1 MMKETKYTPKRLLSL
16 ILALVMLLGML
27 PTAVLAEDANTL
39 KSGVTGSYGDKLTFR
54 AWSEVPADRTYFV
67 GDEVDVTV
75 HYELLA
81 SSKATSAIITELS
94 SFNLD
99 FRHIPSESA
108 VLTNV
113 NESTAVTADGF
124 SDQSKVTTNGEAKA
138 FLPGTVIASG
148 SFVLHNRAIEDYR
161 ATGIDDCYGSIQLGV
176 DYTVSYKAIDGG
188 EEKEFTSESS
198 TLSTFVNYVPLGYAV
213 SFAAGTTDDVTGMPE
228 TVYTASKVE
237 LEDDVYF
244 CEIPN
249 VKPERKGYD
258 FVGWK
263 VDNSTIV
270 QPGATLN
277 VTADTRLTALWTE
290 KVAGAHVVTF
300 DVGAG
305 AQVTGVTYTD
315 ETNKTVTVADGKSI
329 SFRVAAA
336 DGYDA
341 ADLTVMAGGELLIP
355 QVVGNTYYYKYTPEE
370 DVTLTV
376 SADAE
381 KYTVSFDVAKAGAYP
396 TPMTQ
401 NVNAGEMAVKPTV
414 EPKLEGW
421 EFRGWYLGNQPY
433 TFEETVT
440 KNITLTAQWARAKVQ
455 VTLEKLPE
463 GVESAELV
471 GVAGGAGNAMSD
483 VSADIALESEVTL
496 KVQWTEG
503 YAPATVLANGL
514 PLAAR
519 TNGDTYYYTFT
530 VNKETTI
537 RIDAPQL
544 KKFTVTLPQGNGY
557 TTVFGNCTYAGS
569 GTGNAEGMSS
579 YTFTWGD
586 TFTIQLTAQ
595 ADTTAKLF
603 VNGATEEG
611 WTATGGT
618 ITTEAFTV
626 NQDYNVSVSATQ
638 KIVRT
643 VIYTLLPHSG
653 QYTTQFVDD
662 GTTATAPK
670 APEITGYDFGGWYT
684 TPECSEADKWNFGT
698 PVTANMV
705 LYGKLTAKT
714 FKISY
719 DANKPA
725 EAGDNVT
732 GMPAA
737 ATPKTYGASTQLD
750 TAKPALTGYTFKGWA
765 NSKNGPVAYQPGETF
780 STELDQNITLYAVW
794 EINTFTVT
802 LPAGAGYSTVPS
814 GVNTVE
820 YNKSFSF
827 TLNVDRAYAAKK
839 PVVTYKAADAA
850 EGTAAMPLPGIGRA
864 EDNKAASWTYTI
876 DNVTENLV
884 VSIQVTP
891 NTIYT
896 VKFFVSK
903 DGKADAEPFV
913 TQSVEH
919 GYYAS
924 MPVAPELE
932 GYTFEGY
939 YQGKEKTSGKFNF
952 DGMITADTSVY
963 AYYARIKPV
972 IKVVKTSGD
981 GWALTNW
988 KEDDKPRTLIGGS
1001 DPKALIVDYGADVTF
1016 DLVVE
1021 DGYDWSGLSV
1031 SANGYALTRE
1041 GDVEVDANAKQTT
1054 IHFRLSY
1061 VMANTRIA
1069 VSGIQRKT
1077 VTITYNANSLDH
1089 VAGMP
1094 EQQVINYYV
1103 NGKENTRIIKQ
1114 LPVRTGYTFLGWS
1127 TDSSYTGT
1135 GDPANGEQFYKW
1147 ADIEAQNEASFAK
1160 FTADTTL
1167 YAVWAAQKQSVK
1179 LVITDEFLDHISGTS
1194 HYGALEYAYEG
1205 DKITLVGE
1213 LKHDAQ
1219 GTMTFYK
1226 RNRGAAAA
1234 DAWTY
1239 VGSVS
1244 INGGKYGVFNTTV
1257 EAYRWDSAL
1266 TAAAQS
1272 NYRWDYKVAFVP
1284 TENEGYTSCDD
1295 TDDLRVYS
1303 KAISW
1308 KVNKKVSA
1316 DAWTNAENTLSVYSD
1331 EARTKKAT
1339 QMTADKTY
1347 WLEIPAIYEL
1357 DGGLN
1362 LKNDHTTKLNVGE
1375 HYEITWEYKDANG
1388 DWQTYAVISD
1398 RDWVKVTPEYSGY
1411 VFRAKAAPTVNSI
1424 YTKAAKYDEA
1434 GTVVKNEYWD
1444 YLITKETAE
1453 TERKETRLTLAV
1465 DAPEEE
1471 KTVLINGETPFAA
1484 DHLAQFE
1491 GQEITLIATVTKE
1504 NTNAGVET
1512 GKVMFYRQVEGGWAL
1527 IDTVD
1532 VQTSG
1537 DDQGKAALTYVMPA
1551 YDADKTALTNMDVF
1565 RAVYVQNETYV
1576 TSAADGN
1583 TVYIKSAKLKTP
1595 VIMDMDGH
1603 TGVLKNDAGEGQG
1616 TGSATTYDWDLT
1628 ELLAGIEHKMQL
1640 RTDETKQDWSV
1651 VALDGRKVADG
1662 NYSIEWQVK
1671 TGANFVKSGTDA
1683 PEYTAKETKTG
1694 DRYHAVLTGKNEFAG
1709 SSATSRDIVIGK
1721 LQDVVVTVTA
1731 IDAIEATDETHNP
1744 DVYQR
1749 NEIELQATVTAKD
1762 EKATSQPTG
1771 LVGFYYVAEDDSF
1784 VALGKAEILKGAD
1797 GQLRATIKTDKLPVD
1812 AMNYTALDV
1821 TVTAVYYGNE
1831 TFNPSKNWEK
1841 DATATEE
1848 TWKITKAAVEG
1859 YVIPEVVTVY
1869 SSVVFDCEHENQV
1882 MTVTTTEKGIHIKA
1896 TDGVMAVHEKN
1907 VVLTLG
1913 DVYTLDRENA
1923 LANVIA
1929 KLDADKDYT
1938 VKWQKL
1944 NGATYIKNGDYSAAE
1959 GWTDIED
1966 AVGTK
1971 ITLKEVEQ
1979 NTAYRAVITIK
1990 NPATPIVKGSFLKV
2004 DQGEFS
2010 GRHVYYSNVLTTESG
2025 KATISVG
2032 INTNKVGKTGENL
2045 EGITL
2050 GETMTANVFVSGA
2063 VSATPHANVT
2073 VTITNDAAKGNDVAY
2088 TKTLTN
2094 KNTVNGW
2101 NAFDWDTRT
2110 GDDSGEETAPGFY
2123 TMTVTATSNTGYQA
2137 TPITRSLIVRENRHS
2152 LTITNREP
2160 VYNGR
2165 TQGVVVALNGFEF
2178 RGEGIQAAAERSWTV
2193 KYYEKNDDGT
2203 KGAMVEPTQAGKY
2216 IAVVTLPASAY
2227 WTEVE
2232 ETVDFEIKQRAVSV
2246 ADVIAQAKVYDGS
2259 KNANL
2264 VEVILNDAQTE
2275 QGSTGW
2281 LKADEMTGVING
2293 DSIFATATGT
2303 LDSEAAGKRT
2313 VKVTDVKLGG
2323 ADAGNYVWS
2332 ENEYSEPLY
2341 VARSQVYGETATLS
2355 LKQGEQFP
2363 AEKVI
2368 AMIDQAGNKLEAS
2381 QYSLTFYY
2389 HSDEKI
2395 EKVND
2400 CSKLGHYTV
2409 VARPDQA
2416 NYKSGITMKFD
2427 VVEGETQIG
2436 TLNKVKASTLMTIRN
2451 TTAIYGEATGVTVDL
2466 TNGAEVETIEYLGG
2480 SDNTGAKV
2488 ETDASKLDAGRYIV
2502 KVTAKTGDV
2511 AYGIYT
2517 VAKARPVIGLQTA
2530 DVMYDSTPKAGYTST
2545 EVTDDAMSKPYFTWA
2560 GDIAIGVNEAKEG
2573 NVDEQAPVDAGTY
2586 TVTLHVNE
2594 TKNFTAHEVSASY
2607 TVGKAPLTIKADSWQ
2622 TTQYGA
2628 HPDMTASYDGLAG
2641 VDGDKTP
2648 DTSLRDVQI
2657 APEFLYNPTDGK
2669 SNYSNDTLDQVG
2681 MVAVQPI
2688 DALSKNYELH
2698 YVDGQYTK
2706 QRDEANMDLDIH
2718 GLPENAS
2725 DAEILVYYGDEIQLY
2740 PYGYYVELANGSSLL
2755 TWKTKK
2761 IGGTG
2766 DISIDAGNMLKIDG
2780 VGTFEITL
2788 IRGKGTKQISK
2799 TVHIRAIQKEV
2810 RVAVPDQD
2818 YVYKPSAAA
2827 AYDKNALQAFDLEWR
2842 TVNAP
2847 VTAKVVLQNTTRQN
2861 IGTQLV
2867 EAPEQVLVSYQYRT
2881 YDGKLTVN
2889 DLDATVAPVGD
2900 THTYGELRTVPTEAY
2915 TSTQPGAVTNGKT
2928 ASQTDSYNRLDQ
2940 IEDEGYEILV
2950 AATENLNYNVSYT
2963 TDLAAQDSRI
2973 RTYEGMTLTSK
2984 ADALNDVT
2992 VYGEEANILK
3002 WVLADERTSDRK
3014 GEPYADNLADFD
3026 LPTTFV
3032 YQEFDKCVGNAD
3044 CTSASDYYKAAN
3056 RVVGNTAVLPA
3067 DRTADPKTAHPNYTL
3082 LFTKRVENSGKALKA
3097 LNYQLTDDKI
3107 GNRDAASAPYG
3118 TLGYS
3123 GGAAAL
3129 ELGENFIEG
3138 SANIS
3143 QRPIKLENV
3152 VNNVQVYWKLPQ
3164 SQLAAAF
3171 RAVLKAEENSTGR
3184 GLAKGHT
3191 IRDLDLTFQL
3201 KVGSKTFPIDPESGE
3216 ALGITDTDLTAGNK
3230 ATVIVRVGDT
3240 NYKLEGNHGDQFE
3253 FDITLKVIRIQA
3265 TYYNKTFT
3273 GFDVRIQV
3281 VHEDGTTSPLQKIDG
3296 LTFKVL
3302 KEKDGVLDM
3311 DHDYATGKNFY
3322 YVGTSNGYG
3331 IFHGSYNQLPL
3342 LGNGE
3347 VYVFQMYEYG
3357 VPLLRK

>member
-27 PTAVLAEDANTL
+27 PTAVGAADVYGGGLYVSVGNVPKAAEFYSTLSYNNQPVKPGDSITFDVKWSLTANANIKILNPTAVKVKFGGNELAGSPVTSGHYPDGHVITSGTTTVTCRIAPNRSFRVPVEVAIEGETTSGTCEYGDLPLSHYVVNYISDRDRNFFPDDYKEFVEVDGDKTYKVKWPEQVTSSDGQYTFVGYRSSEAVDILYNDVEPTIITL
-39 KSGVTGSYGDKLTFR
+39 DRERSLTLTALWEKNCTVTYKGGYTGVSGLPEEPGRSTGKRYTIPALDPKLEGHQFQGWKRSDNGDIVYSGDKLT
-54 AWSEVPADRTYFV
+54 
-67 GDEVDVTV
+67 DVT
-75 HYELLA
+75 
-81 SSKATSAIITELS
+81 
-94 SFNLD
+94 D
-99 FRHIPSESA
+99 D
-108 VLTNV
+108 LT
-113 NESTAVTADGF
+113 
-124 SDQSKVTTNGEAKA
+124 
-138 FLPGTVIASG
+138 
-148 SFVLHNRAIEDYR
+148 
-161 ATGIDDCYGSIQLGV
+161 
-176 DYTVSYKAIDGG
+176 
-188 EEKEFTSESS
+188 
-198 TLSTFVNYVPLGYAV
+198 
-213 SFAAGTTDDVTGMPE
+213 
-228 TVYTASKVE
+228 
-237 LEDDVYF
+237 
-244 CEIPN
+244 
-249 VKPERKGYD
+249 
-258 FVGWK
+258 
-263 VDNSTIV
+263 
-270 QPGATLN
+270 
-277 VTADTRLTALWTE
+277 LTAQW
-290 KVAGAHVVTF
+290 
-300 DVGAG
+300 
-305 AQVTGVTYTD
+305 
-315 ETNKTVTVADGKSI
+315 DGSGI
-329 SFRVAAA
+329 
-336 DGYDA
+336 
-341 ADLTVMAGGELLIP
+341 
-355 QVVGNTYYYKYTPEE
+355 TPV
-370 DVTLTV
+370 DT
-376 SADAE
+376 
-381 KYTVSFDVAKAGAYP
+381 YTVSFDVAKAGAYP

-401 NVNAGEMAVKPTV
+401 NVNEGEKAVVPTV
-414 EPKLEGW
+414 PPKLEGW
-421 EFRGWYLGNQPY
+421 EFQGWYLGEQPY

-440 KNITLTAQWARAKVQ
+440 ENITLTAKWERAKVGL
-455 VTLEKLPE
+455 VLKMPLPT
-463 GVESAELV
+463 GVAHAELV
-471 GVAGGAGNAMSD
+471 DFTGNVASNQDD
-483 VSADIALESEVTL
+483 VLEEVALDSEVTL
-496 KVQWTEG
+496 KVKWAEG
-503 YAPATVLANGL
+503 YEAATVLANGL

-537 RIDAPQL
+537 SIDAPQL

-557 TTVFGNCTYAGS
+557 TTVFGEGS
-569 GTGNAEGMSS
+569 VAAAQNMSS

-595 ADTTAKLF
+595 TDTTAKLF
-603 VNGATEEG
+603 VNGVTEEG
-611 WTATGGT
+611 WTATGET
-618 ITTEAFTV
+618 ITAGPFTV
-626 NQDYNVSVSATQ
+626 DKDYNVSVSATQ
-638 KIVRT
+638 RIVRT

-662 GTTATAPK
+662 GQKATEPATPD
-670 APEITGYDFGGWYT
+670 ITGYDFQGWYT
-684 TPECSEADKWNFGT
+684 SSDYGVRWDFEK

-714 FKISY
+714 FDISY
-719 DANKPA
+719 NKNLPNGVTDTVGNWPAN
-725 EAGDNVT
+725 
-732 GMPAA
+732 
-737 ATPKTYGASTQLD
+737 ATPKIYGQSAKLD
-750 TAKPALTGYTFKGWA
+750 DAKPELTGYTFKGWA
-765 NSKNGPVAYQPGETF
+765 NSEKGPVAYQPGETF
-780 STELDQNITLYAVW
+780 STELDQPITLYAVW

-827 TLNVDRAYAAKK
+827 TLNVDRAYAATK

-850 EGTAAMPLPGIGRA
+850 PDAAGMRLE
-864 EDNKAASWTYTI
+864 EDSGQVKNNEAASWTYTI
-876 DNVTENLV
+876 PNVTQNLV

-891 NTIYT
+891 NQIWK

-903 DGKADAEPFV
+903 EGAAEAEPFV

-939 YQGKEKTSGKFNF
+939 YQAAGKDSDKFNF
-952 DGMITADTSVY
+952 DAMITADTNVY

-972 IKVVKTSGD
+972 ITVVKTSGD
-981 GWALTNW
+981 GWTLTNW
-988 KEDDKPRTLIGGS
+988 KETNVPKELTGQTLT
-1001 DPKALIVDYGADVTF
+1001 VDYGADVTF

-1041 GDVEVDANAKQTT
+1041 GDVEVDKASKKTT

-1103 NGKENTRIIKQ
+1103 TGKENTRIIKQ

-1127 TDSSYTGT
+1127 TDSSYTGK
-1135 GDPANGEQFYKW
+1135 GELANGEQFYKW
-1147 ADIEAQNEASFAK
+1147 ADIEAQNNDASIAR

-1167 YAVWAAQKQSVK
+1167 YAVWEAKEQSVK
-1179 LVITDEFLDHISGTS
+1179 LVITDEFLDHPSGTS
-1194 HYGALEYAYEG
+1194 NYQALEYAYEG
-1205 DKITLVGE
+1205 EKITLVGE
-1213 LKHDAQ
+1213 LTHDAQ

-1226 RNRGAAAA
+1226 RCRGEAG
-1234 DAWTY
+1234 DKWTY

-1257 EAYRWDSAL
+1257 EAYRWDSAK
-1266 TAAAQS
+1266 TAAEKS

-1308 KVNKKVSA
+1308 NVNKDSA
-1316 DAWTNAENTLSVYSD
+1316 EKWTKAQNALSIFSN
-1331 EARTKKAT
+1331 EARTMKADK
-1339 QMTADKTY
+1339 MTADKTY
-1347 WLEIPAIYEL
+1347 WLQIPGVVEL
-1357 DGGLN
+1357 DGGMNLEN
-1362 LKNDHTTKLNVGE
+1362 LKNHTNYKVTVGQ
-1375 HYEITWEYKDANG
+1375 HYQITWEYKDANG

-1411 VFRAKAAPTVNSI
+1411 VFRAKAAPTANSI
-1424 YTKAAKYDEA
+1424 YTKAAKYDDA

-1444 YLITKETAE
+1444 YLITKVTDE
-1453 TERKETRLTLAV
+1453 TERKETKLTLAV
-1465 DAPEEE
+1465 DAPAES
-1471 KTVLINGETPFAA
+1471 KDVLINGVKPFTA
-1484 DHLAQFE
+1484 DHQAQFE

-1504 NTNAGVET
+1504 ETDARVET

-1565 RAVYVQNETYV
+1565 RAVYVQNETYA
-1576 TSAADGN
+1576 TSKAKDN
-1583 TVYIKSAKLKTP
+1583 TVYIKSANLQTP

-1603 TGVLKNDAGEGQG
+1603 TGVLKNDAGAEQG

-1628 ELLAGIEHKMQL
+1628 ELLAGIAHKMQL
-1640 RTDETKQDWSV
+1640 RTDETEQDWSV

-1731 IDAIEATDETHNP
+1731 IDAIEATPVDEQHHP

-1762 EKATSQPTG
+1762 ENATSQPTG
-1771 LVGFYYVAEDDSF
+1771 QVGFYYVAEDGSF
-1784 VALGKAEILKGAD
+1784 VALGEAEILKGAD

-1812 AMNYTALDV
+1812 ATNYTALDV

-1831 TFNPSKNWEK
+1831 TFNPSKNWVK
-1841 DATATEE
+1841 DEATTEE
-1848 TWKITKAAVEG
+1848 VWKITKDAVKG

-1869 SSVVFDCEHENQV
+1869 SSVVYDCEHENQV
-1882 MTVTTTEKGIHIKA
+1882 MAGTTTAKGVHIEA

-1907 VVLTLG
+1907 VVLTLY

-1923 LANVIA
+1923 LADVIA

-1944 NGATYIKNGDYSAAE
+1944 NGATYIKNGNYSAAE
-1959 GWTDIED
+1959 GWTDIEG

-1979 NTAYRAVITIK
+1979 DTAYRAVITIK

-2004 DQGEFS
+2004 EQGEFS

-2063 VSATPHANVT
+2063 VSATPHAQVT

-2088 TKTLTN
+2088 KKTLTI

-2232 ETVDFEIKQRAVSV
+2232 ETVDFEIKPRAVSV
-2246 ADVIAQAKVYDGS
+2246 VDVIAQAKVYDGS

-2264 VEVILNDAQTE
+2264 VEVVLNDAQTE

-2332 ENEYSEPLY
+2332 GNEYSEPLY

-2416 NYKSGITMKFD
+2416 NYKSGITMEFD
-2427 VVEGETQIG
+2427 VVKGETQIG
-2436 TLNKVKASTLMTIRN
+2436 TLNEVKASTLMTIRN
-2451 TTAIYGEATGVTVDL
+2451 TTAIYGKATGVTVDL
-2466 TNGAEVETIEYLGG
+2466 TNGAEVDKIEYLGG
-2480 SDNTGAKV
+2480 SDNTGAAKV

-2545 EVTDDAMSKPYFTWA
+2545 EVTGGAMSEPYFTWA

-2669 SNYSNDTLDQVG
+2669 SNYSNNTLDQVG

-2725 DAEILVYYGDEIQLY
+2725 NNEILVYYGDEIQLY

-2755 TWKTKK
+2755 KWETTR
-2761 IGGTG
+2761 IDGTG
-2766 DISIDAGNMLKIDG
+2766 DISIDTGNMLKIDG
-2780 VGTFEITL
+2780 VGTFKITL
-2788 IRGKGTKQISK
+2788 IRGEGTKKISK

-2818 YVYKPSAAA
+2818 YVYKPSVDA
-2827 AYDKNALQAFDLEWR
+2827 AYDRSALQAFDLEWR

-2847 VTAKVVLQNTTRQN
+2847 VTAEVDLQNTTRQN

-2867 EAPEQVLVSYQYRT
+2867 KAPEKVLVSYQYRT

-2915 TSTQPGAVTNGKT
+2915 TSTQAGAVTNGKT

-2963 TDLAAQDSRI
+2963 TDNTAQDSRI
-2973 RTYEGMTLTSK
+2973 ATYAGMTLTSK
-2984 ADALNDVT
+2984 ASALNDVT
-2992 VYGEEANILK
+2992 VYGEEANILL
-3002 WVLADERTSDRK
+3002 WVLNGERETLRD
-3014 GEPYADNLADFD
+3014 GETYADNLADFD

-3056 RVVGNTAVLPA
+3056 RVKGNTAVLPA
-3067 DRTADPKTAHPNYTL
+3067 PRTADPTTEHPNYTL

-3097 LNYQLTDDKI
+3097 LNYQLKDDKT
-3107 GNRDAASAPYG
+3107 GNQDAASAPYG

-3123 GGAAAL
+3123 GGMAAL
-3129 ELGENFIEG
+3129 ESGENFIEG

>member
-1 MMKETKYTPKRLLSL
+1 MKWSLTATKDIYISSTSSVKIKFNGNDL
-16 ILALVMLLGML
+16 
-27 PTAVLAEDANTL
+27 
-39 KSGVTGSYGDKLTFR
+39 TGFTVSIGNHADK
-54 AWSEVPADRTYFV
+54 
-67 GDEVDVTV
+67 DVI
-75 HYELLA
+75 
-81 SSKATSAIITELS
+81 ATGT
-94 SFNLD
+94 
-99 FRHIPSESA
+99 
-108 VLTNV
+108 T
-113 NESTAVTADGF
+113 
-124 SDQSKVTTNGEAKA
+124 KVTCK
-138 FLPGTVIASG
+138 IAPNG
-148 SFVLHNRAIEDYR
+148 SFRVPLEATIE
-161 ATGIDDCYGSIQLGV
+161 
-176 DYTVSYKAIDGG
+176 GG
-188 EEKEFTSESS
+188 KTNAVCECGDLP
-198 TLSTFVNYVPLGYAV
+198 LSHYVVNYVSDYDRS
-213 SFAAGTTDDVTGMPE
+213 SFPEDYTEFVDATGNRTYEVKWPEQVTSSDGQ
-228 TVYTASKVE
+228 YT
-237 LEDDVYF
+237 
-244 CEIPN
+244 
-249 VKPERKGYD
+249 
-258 FVGWK
+258 FVGYHSSEN
-263 VDNSTIV
+263 VDILYNAGEPASV
-270 QPGATLN
+270 TLN
-277 VTADTRLTALWTE
+277 TRSLTLTALWE
-290 KVAGAHVVTF
+290 KNCTVTYK
-300 DVGAG
+300 GG
-305 AQVTGVTYTD
+305 YTGVSGLPEEPGRSTGKRYTIPALD
-315 ETNKTVTVADGKSI
+315 PKLEGHQFQGWKRSDNGLTVRSGDMLTDVTD
-329 SFRVAAA
+329 
-336 DGYDA
+336 
-341 ADLTVMAGGELLIP
+341 DLTLTAQWDGSG
-355 QVVGNTYYYKYTPEE
+355 TTP
-370 DVTLTV
+370 VN
-376 SADAE
+376 SH
-381 KYTVSFDVAKAGAYP
+381 TVSFDVAKAGAYP

-401 NVNAGEMAVKPTV
+401 NVNAGEKAVEPTV
-414 EPKLEGW
+414 VPKLEGW
-421 EFRGWYLGNQPY
+421 VFQGWYLDGQKY
-433 TFEETVT
+433 MFTETVD
-440 KNITLTAQWARAKVQ
+440 KNITLTAKWARETAT
-455 VTLEKLPE
+455 VTLAKLPE

-471 GVAGGAGNAMSD
+471 PGGAGNTTGD
-483 VSADIALESEVTL
+483 VSANIALDSEVTL

-503 YAPATVLANGL
+503 YEAATVLANGL

-519 TNGDTYYYTFT
+519 TDGDFYYYTFT

-537 RIDAPQL
+537 TIVEPQL

-557 TTVFGNCTYAGS
+557 TTVFGEGS
-569 GTGNAEGMSS
+569 VAAAQNMSS
-579 YTFTWGD
+579 YTFTYGD
-586 TFTIQLTAQ
+586 RFTIQLTAQ
-595 ADTTAKLF
+595 TDTTAKLF
-603 VNGATEEG
+603 VNGVTKDA

-618 ITTEAFTV
+618 ITTEAFEV
-626 NQDYNVSVSATQ
+626 NKDYNVSVSATQ
-638 KIVRT
+638 RIVRT

-662 GTTATAPK
+662 GQPATAP
-670 APEITGYDFGGWYT
+670 AEPNITGYDFEGWYT
-684 TPECSEADKWNFGT
+684 SPNYEQDGTEWNFEK

-714 FKISY
+714 FEISY
-719 DANKPA
+719 NKNLPNGVTDTVGNWPAN
-725 EAGDNVT
+725 
-732 GMPAA
+732 
-737 ATPKTYGASTQLD
+737 ATPKIYGQSAKLD
-750 TAKPALTGYTFKGWA
+750 DAKPELTGYTFKGWA
-765 NSKNGPVAYQPGETF
+765 NSMNGPVAYQPGETF
-780 STELDQNITLYAVW
+780 STELDQPITLYAVW

-827 TLNVDRAYAAKK
+827 TLNVDRAYAATE

-850 EGTAAMPLPGIGRA
+850 EGTAAMPLPGMGRA
-864 EDNKAASWTYTI
+864 EDNKAASWSYTI
-876 DNVTENLV
+876 PNVTQNLV

-891 NTIYT
+891 NQIWK

-903 DGKADAEPFV
+903 NGDAETEPFV

-932 GYTFEGY
+932 GYTFKGY
-939 YQGKEKTSGKFNF
+939 YKAANQVGGKFDF
-952 DGMITADTSVY
+952 DAMIKANTDVY

-972 IKVVKTSGD
+972 ITVVKTSGD
-981 GWALTNW
+981 GWKLTNW
-988 KEDDKPRTLIGGS
+988 KETNVPKELTGQTLT
-1001 DPKALIVDYGADVTF
+1001 VDYGADVTF
-1016 DLVVE
+1016 DLVVD

-1041 GDVEVDANAKQTT
+1041 GDVEVNPTTKQTT

-1089 VAGMP
+1089 VSGMP

-1103 NGKENTRIIKQ
+1103 TGKENTRIIKQ
-1114 LPVRTGYTFLGWS
+1114 LPVRTGYMFLGWS
-1127 TDSSYTGT
+1127 TDSSYTGK
-1135 GDPANGEQFYKW
+1135 GEPADGEQFYKW
-1147 ADIEAQNEASFAK
+1147 ADIEAQNNDASIAR

-1167 YAVWAAQKQSVK
+1167 YAVWEAKEQSVK
-1179 LVITDEFLDHISGTS
+1179 LVITDEFLDHPSETS
-1194 HYGALEYAYEG
+1194 NYQALEYAYEG
-1205 DKITLVGE
+1205 EKITLVGE
-1213 LKHDAQ
+1213 LTHDAQ

-1257 EAYRWDSAL
+1257 EAYRWDSAK
-1266 TAAAQS
+1266 TAAEKS

-1308 KVNKKVSA
+1308 NVNKDSA
-1316 DAWTNAENTLSVYSD
+1316 EKWTKAQNALSIFSN
-1331 EARTKKAT
+1331 EARSTKVDK
-1339 QMTADKTY
+1339 MTADKTY
-1347 WLEIPAIYEL
+1347 WLQIPGVVEL
-1357 DGGLN
+1357 DGGMNLEN
-1362 LKNDHTTKLNVGE
+1362 LKNHTNNKVTVGQ
-1375 HYEITWEYKDANG
+1375 HYQITWEYKDANG

-1398 RDWVKVTPEYSGY
+1398 RDWVQVTPEYSGY
-1411 VFRAKAAPTVNSI
+1411 VFRAKVAPTANSI
-1424 YTKAAKYDEA
+1424 YTKAAKYDDA

-1444 YLITKETAE
+1444 YLITKVTDE
-1453 TERKETRLTLAV
+1453 TERKETKLTLAV
-1465 DAPEEE
+1465 DAPAES
-1471 KTVLINGETPFAA
+1471 KDVLINGETKFTE
-1484 DHLAQFE
+1484 DHQAQFE

-1504 NTNAGVET
+1504 DTNAGVET
-1512 GKVMFYRQVEGGWAL
+1512 GKVMFYRQVEGAWAL

-1551 YDADKTALTNMDVF
+1551 YDANGDALTNKDVF
-1565 RAVYVQNETYV
+1565 RAVYVQNETYA
-1576 TSAADGN
+1576 TSAAEGN
-1583 TVYIKSAKLKTP
+1583 TVYIKSANLKTP

-1603 TGVLKNDAGEGQG
+1603 TGVLKNDAGEDKG
-1616 TGSATTYDWDLT
+1616 TGSATTYDCDLT

-1731 IDAIEATDETHNP
+1731 IDAIEATPVDDKHNP

-1762 EKATSQPTG
+1762 ENATSQPTG
-1771 LVGFYYVAEDDSF
+1771 QVGFYYVAQDGSF

-1812 AMNYTALDV
+1812 ADEYTALDV

-1841 DATATEE
+1841 DPAATEE
-1848 TWKITKAAVEG
+1848 TWKITKAAEEG

-1882 MTVTTTEKGIHIKA
+1882 MTGTTTAKGVHIEA

-1907 VVLTLG
+1907 VVLTLD

-1923 LANVIA
+1923 LADVIA

-1938 VKWQKL
+1938 VKWQRL
-1944 NGATYIKNGDYSAAE
+1944 YGATYIKDGNYSAAE
-1959 GWTDIED
+1959 GWTDIEG

-1979 NTAYRAVITIK
+1979 DTAYRAVITIK

-2004 DQGEFS
+2004 DQCEFS

-2032 INTNKVGKTGENL
+2032 INTSKLGKTGDNL

-2073 VTITNDAAKGNDVAY
+2073 VTITNDAAKGNDTAY

-2101 NAFDWDTRT
+2101 NAFDWDTRM
-2110 GDDSGEETAPGFY
+2110 GDDSGETTAPGFY

-2152 LTITNREP
+2152 LTITNRTP

-2246 ADVIAQAKVYDGS
+2246 VDVIAQAKVYDGS

-2332 ENEYSEPLY
+2332 GNEYSEPLY
-2341 VARSQVYGETATLS
+2341 VARSQVYGETATLA
-2355 LKQGEQFP
+2355 LKQGEQFQ

-2416 NYKSGITMKFD
+2416 NYKSGLTMEFD
-2427 VVEGETQIG
+2427 VVKGETQIG

-2466 TNGAEVETIEYLGG
+2466 TNGAEVDKIEYLGG
-2480 SDNTGAKV
+2480 SDDAGKAKV
-2488 ETDASKLDAGRYIV
+2488 ETDAGKLDAGRYIV

-2517 VAKARPVIGLQTA
+2517 VAKARPVIKLQTA

-2545 EVTDDAMSKPYFTWA
+2545 EVTGDAMSETYFTWA

-2607 TVGKAPLTIKADSWQ
+2607 TVDKAPLTIKADSWQ

-2725 DAEILVYYGDEIQLY
+2725 DDEILVYYGDEIQLY

-2755 TWKTKK
+2755 KWETKRLN
-2761 IGGTG
+2761 GTG

-2788 IRGKGTKQISK
+2788 IRGEGTKKISK

-2818 YVYKPSAAA
+2818 YVYNPSAAA
-2827 AYDKNALQAFDLEWR
+2827 EYDRSALRAFDLEWR

-2847 VTAKVVLQNTTRQN
+2847 VTAKVVLRNTTRQN

-2900 THTYGELRTVPTEAY
+2900 THTYGELRTVLTAAY

-2963 TDLAAQDSRI
+2963 TDNTAQDSRI
-2973 RTYEGMTLTSK
+2973 ATYAGMTLTSK
-2984 ADALNDVT
+2984 ASALNDVT
-2992 VYGEEANILK
+2992 VYGEEANILL
-3002 WVLADERTSDRK
+3002 WVLNGERETLRD
-3014 GEPYADNLADFD
+3014 GETYADNLADFD

-3056 RVVGNTAVLPA
+3056 RVKGNTAVLSAP
-3067 DRTADPKTAHPNYTL
+3067 RTADPTTEHPNYTL

-3097 LNYQLTDDKI
+3097 LNYQLTDDQT
-3107 GNRDAASAPYG
+3107 GNRDATSAPYG

-3123 GGAAAL
+3123 DGAAAL
-3129 ELGENFIEG
+3129 ESGENFIEG

-3143 QRPIKLENV
+3143 QRPITLENV

>member
-1 MMKETKYTPKRLLSL
+1 MMKETTYTPKRLLSL

-27 PTAVLAEDANTL
+27 PTAVGAAKLYGGGIYVSVGNVPKSAEFNSNLSYDNHAVRPGDSITFDVKWSLTANANIQILSPSAVKVKFGGNELAGSPVT
-39 KSGVTGSYGDKLTFR
+39 SGYYVDGQAITSGTTTVTCEIAPNRSFRVPVEVTIEGETTSGTCEYGDLPLSHYVVNYISDRDRNFFPDDYKEFV
-54 AWSEVPADRTYFV
+54 EVNDGNYTVKWPTQTTSSDGQYTFV
-67 GDEVDVTV
+67 GYHSSENVDIPYNAGEPASVT
-75 HYELLA
+75 LIR
-81 SSKATSAIITELS
+81 S
-94 SFNLD
+94 
-99 FRHIPSESA
+99 
-108 VLTNV
+108 LT
-113 NESTAVTADGF
+113 
-124 SDQSKVTTNGEAKA
+124 
-138 FLPGTVIASG
+138 
-148 SFVLHNRAIEDYR
+148 
-161 ATGIDDCYGSIQLGV
+161 
-176 DYTVSYKAIDGG
+176 
-188 EEKEFTSESS
+188 
-198 TLSTFVNYVPLGYAV
+198 
-213 SFAAGTTDDVTGMPE
+213 
-228 TVYTASKVE
+228 
-237 LEDDVYF
+237 
-244 CEIPN
+244 
-249 VKPERKGYD
+249 
-258 FVGWK
+258 
-263 VDNSTIV
+263 
-270 QPGATLN
+270 
-277 VTADTRLTALWTE
+277 LTALWEQNCTVTYKGGYTGVSGLPEEPGRSTGKRYTIPALDPKLEGHQFQGWKRSDNGDIVHSGE
-290 KVAGAHVVTF
+290 KLT
-300 DVGAG
+300 D
-305 AQVTGVTYTD
+305 VTG
-315 ETNKTVTVADGKSI
+315 
-329 SFRVAAA
+329 
-336 DGYDA
+336 
-341 ADLTVMAGGELLIP
+341 DLTLTAQWDGSG
-355 QVVGNTYYYKYTPEE
+355 TTP
-370 DVTLTV
+370 VN
-376 SADAE
+376 S
-381 KYTVSFDVAKAGAYP
+381 YTVSFDVAKAGAYP
-396 TPMTQ
+396 APMTQ
-401 NVNAGEMAVKPTV
+401 VVNEGEKAVPPTV
-414 EPKLEGW
+414 PPKLEGW

-433 TFEETVT
+433 TFEEAVT
-440 KNITLTAQWARAKVQ
+440 KNITLTATWERAKVA
-455 VTLEKLPE
+455 LRLLMPLPT
-463 GVESAELV
+463 GVAHAELV
-471 GVAGGAGNAMSD
+471 GITGNVASNQDD
-483 VSADIALESEVTL
+483 VLEEVALDSEVTL
-496 KVQWTEG
+496 KVKWAEG

-519 TNGDTYYYTFT
+519 TDGDTYYYTFT

-557 TTVFGNCTYAGS
+557 TTVFGDCTYTGS
-569 GTGNAEGMSS
+569 GTGTAKGMSS

-595 ADTTAKLF
+595 ADTTAQLF
-603 VNGATEEG
+603 VNGETKDT
-611 WTATGGT
+611 WTATGKT
-618 ITTEAFTV
+618 ITAGPFTV

-653 QYTTQFVDD
+653 QYTTQFVDN
-662 GTTATAPK
+662 GQKATAPAEPK
-670 APEITGYDFGGWYT
+670 ITGYTFEGWYT
-684 TPECSEADKWNFGT
+684 SPNYEAEARWNFDN

-714 FKISY
+714 FDISY
-719 DANKPA
+719 NENLPNGVTDPVGNWPAN
-725 EAGDNVT
+725 
-732 GMPAA
+732 
-737 ATPKTYGASTQLD
+737 ATPKIYGQSAKLD
-750 TAKPALTGYTFKGWA
+750 DAKPELTGYTFKGWA
-765 NSKNGPVAYQPGETF
+765 NSAKGPVAYQPGETF
-780 STELDQNITLYAVW
+780 STELDQDITLYAVW

-827 TLNVDRAYAAKK
+827 TLNVDRAYAAAE

-850 EGTAAMPLPGIGRA
+850 EGTEATLPAGKGQA
-864 EDNKAASWTYTI
+864 ENNKAASWSYTI
-876 DNVTENLV
+876 PNVTENLV
-884 VSIQVTP
+884 VSIQVKP
-891 NTIYT
+891 NTIYK
-896 VKFFVSK
+896 VSFFVSK
-903 DGKADAEPFV
+903 DGTAETEPFV

-1016 DLVVE
+1016 DLVVD

-1041 GDVEVDANAKQTT
+1041 GDVEVDEASKQTT

-1135 GDPANGEQFYKW
+1135 GDLATGEQFYKW
-1147 ADIEAQNEASFAK
+1147 ADIEAQNNDASIAK

-1167 YAVWAAQKQSVK
+1167 YAVWEAKEQSVK
-1179 LVITDEFLDHISGTS
+1179 LVITDEFLDHPSVTS
-1194 HYGALEYAYEG
+1194 NYHALEYAYEG

-1213 LKHDAQ
+1213 LTHDAQ

-1226 RNRGAAAA
+1226 RNHADAA

-1257 EAYRWDSAL
+1257 EAYRWDSAK
-1266 TAAAQS
+1266 TNAAQS

-1308 KVNKKVSA
+1308 NVNKDSA
-1316 DAWTNAENTLSVYSD
+1316 EKWTKAQNALSIFSN
-1331 EARTKKAT
+1331 EARSTKVDK
-1339 QMTADKTY
+1339 MTADKTY
-1347 WLEIPAIYEL
+1347 WLQIPGVVEL
-1357 DGGLN
+1357 DGGMNLEN
-1362 LKNDHTTKLNVGE
+1362 LKNHTNNKVTVGQ
-1375 HYEITWEYKDANG
+1375 HYQITWEYKDANG

-1411 VFRAKAAPTVNSI
+1411 VFRAKAAPTANSI
-1424 YTKAAKYDEA
+1424 YTKAAKYDGA

-1453 TERKETRLTLAV
+1453 TVLKATKLALAV

-1471 KTVLINGETPFAA
+1471 KTVLINGGTPFAA

-1504 NTNAGVET
+1504 ATKAGVET
-1512 GKVMFYRQVEGGWAL
+1512 GKVMFYRQVEGAWAL

-1537 DDQGKAALTYVMPA
+1537 EDQGKAALTYVMPA
-1551 YDADKTALTNMDVF
+1551 YDAKYDALTNKDVF
-1565 RAVYVQNETYV
+1565 RAVYVQNETYA

-1583 TVYIKSAKLKTP
+1583 TVYIKSANLQTP

-1603 TGVLKNDAGEGQG
+1603 TGVLKNDAGENKGNS
-1616 TGSATTYDWDLT
+1616 SATTYDCDLT

-1762 EKATSQPTG
+1762 ENATSQPTG
-1771 LVGFYYVAEDDSF
+1771 LVGFYYVAQDGSPF
-1784 VALGKAEILKGAD
+1784 VALGEAEILKGAG

-1812 AMNYTALDV
+1812 ATNYTALDV

-1831 TFNPSKNWEK
+1831 TFNPSKNWVK

-1869 SSVVFDCEHENQV
+1869 SSVVFDCEHENHV

-1907 VVLTLG
+1907 VVLTLD

-2032 INTNKVGKTGENL
+2032 INTSKVGKTGENL

-2073 VTITNDAAKGNDVAY
+2073 VTITNDAAKGNNVAY

-2101 NAFDWDTRT
+2101 NAFDWDTSK
-2110 GDDSGEETAPGFY
+2110 GDDNGEATAPGFY

-2165 TQGVVVALNGFEF
+2165 TQGVVVALNGFDF

-2246 ADVIAQAKVYDGS
+2246 VDVIAQAKVYDGS

-2264 VEVILNDAQTE
+2264 VEVILNDATTE

-2332 ENEYSEPLY
+2332 GNEHSEPLY

-2355 LKQGEQFP
+2355 LKQGKQFP

-2368 AMIDQAGNKLEAS
+2368 AMIDQAGNKLETS

-2416 NYKSGITMKFD
+2416 NYKSGITMEFD

-2480 SDNTGAKV
+2480 SDNTGAAKV

-2545 EVTDDAMSKPYFTWA
+2545 EVTGDAMSEPYFTWA

-2607 TVGKAPLTIKADSWQ
+2607 TVRKAPLTIKADSWQ

-2641 VDGDKTP
+2641 VTEDKTP

-2669 SNYSNDTLDQVG
+2669 SNYSNNTLDQVG

-2725 DAEILVYYGDEIQLY
+2725 NNEILVYYGDEIQLY

-2755 TWKTKK
+2755 TWETKRLN
-2761 IGGTG
+2761 GTG

-2847 VTAKVVLQNTTRQN
+2847 VTAKVVLQHTTRQN

-2900 THTYGELRTVPTEAY
+2900 THTYGVLRTVPTAAY
-2915 TSTQPGAVTNGKT
+2915 TSTQAGAVTNGKT
-2928 ASQTDSYNRLDQ
+2928 ASQTDSYNRLDL

-2973 RTYEGMTLTSK
+2973 RTYKGMTLTSK
-2984 ADALNDVT
+2984 AGALNDVT

-3002 WVLADERTSDRK
+3002 WVLNDERETLRDGK
-3014 GEPYADNLADFD
+3014 PYADNLADFD
-3026 LPTTFV
+3026 LPATFV

-3067 DRTADPKTAHPNYTL
+3067 DRTADPKTEHPNYTL

-3097 LNYQLTDDKI
+3097 LNYQLTDDQT
-3107 GNRDAASAPYG
+3107 GNQDATSASAPYG

-3123 GGAAAL
+3123 GGTAAL
-3129 ELGENFIEG
+3129 ELDENFIEG